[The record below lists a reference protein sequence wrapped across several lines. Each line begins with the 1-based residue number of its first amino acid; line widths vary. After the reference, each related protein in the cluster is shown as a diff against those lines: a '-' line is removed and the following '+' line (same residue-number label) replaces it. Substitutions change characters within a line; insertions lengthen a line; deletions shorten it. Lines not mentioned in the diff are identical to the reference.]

1 MQSKKKLI
9 LIVDDNPDN
18 ITMLGSLLT
27 KNGYTVGAAPDG
39 HKALK
44 FVENKLPD
52 LILLDIM
59 MPGMD
64 GFEVCVKLKSDSLTK
79 HIPVIFLT
87 AKTGVED
94 IVKGFK
100 TGGADYV
107 TKPFNAEELL
117 VRVNTHIEMKIL
129 RGFLPICASCKSIRD
144 EKGYWRSVEEYVETH
159 SDSKFSHSL
168 CNQCVEKLYGDYE
181 WYKKSDLKKKITEK
195 SYLDLDHIRARIR
208 R

>member
-1 MQSKKKLI
+1 MQSNKKLI

-18 ITMLGSLLT
+18 RKILGSLLT
-27 KNGYTVGAAPDG
+27 QNGYEVGVATDG

-44 FVENKLPD
+44 FIKNKLPD

-64 GFEVCVKLKSDSLTK
+64 GFEVCVKLKADSLTQ

-87 AKTGVED
+87 AKTGAED

-100 TGGADYV
+100 VGGVDYV

-117 VRVNTHIEMKIL
+117 ARVNTHIEIKIL
-129 RGFLPICASCKSIRD
+129 RGFLPICSSCKNIRD
-144 EKGYWRSVEEYVETH
+144 EKGYWRSVEEYIETH

-168 CNQCVEKLYGDYE
+168 CGGCVEKLYGDQE
-181 WYKKSDLKKKITEK
+181 WYKKSKLKKKITEK
-195 SYLDLDHIRARIR
+195 HYLDLDRVQARIR
-208 R
+208 E